1 MEKEGQ
7 NALEVE
13 EEAQE
18 ETEES
23 PEEESG
29 RAISLASVFV
39 ILWTE
44 TNTMQNLIAA

>member
-18 ETEES
+18 KTQKS
-23 PEEESG
+23 PEEESR
-29 RAISLASVFV
+29 RAL
-39 ILWTE
+39 ILVSI
-44 TNTMQNLIAA
+44 LYKH